1 MREPIR
7 SCCPDFYMYII
18 AFVHIPN
25 MQTHTLHIIK
35 YLNKNSMVALR
46 KTIISSWLGMITVTE
61 LKAEE
66 EKKSLST
73 VWYNILGFCNVQ
85 ALLQLG

>member
-1 MREPIR
+1 
-7 SCCPDFYMYII
+7 
-18 AFVHIPN
+18 
-25 MQTHTLHIIK
+25 
-35 YLNKNSMVALR
+35 MVALR